1 MRKEPRLEAAP
12 EPSVGIRFGAV
23 TPVLRIFDAA
33 RAREFYVDYLGFDW
47 DWEERAFDHA
57 PVYAQVSRAGLVL
70 HLSERHGDGSPGASL
85 IVGVNDVVA
94 FHRELQAR
102 SYTRTAPALEH
113 SDAEGLTLQLL
124 DPFGNR
130 LRFREVRL

>member
-1 MRKEPRLEAAP
+1 
-12 EPSVGIRFGAV
+12 V

-33 RAREFYVDYLGFDW
+33 RAREFYVDYLGFHW
-47 DWEERAFDHA
+47 DWEQRPFEAG
-57 PVYAQVSRAGLVL
+57 PLSAQVSRASLVL
-70 HLSERHGDGSPGASL
+70 HLSEDHGDGSPGAVL

-102 SYTRTAPALEH
+102 NYARTTPALAHAE
-113 SDAEGLTLQLL
+113 AEGLTLELF

-130 LRFREVRL
+130 LRFREVRP